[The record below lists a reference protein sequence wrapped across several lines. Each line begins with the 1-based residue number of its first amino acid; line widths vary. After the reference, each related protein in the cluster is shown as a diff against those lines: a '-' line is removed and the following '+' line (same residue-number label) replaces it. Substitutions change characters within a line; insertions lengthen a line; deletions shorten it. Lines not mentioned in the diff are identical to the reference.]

1 MSNANASSCHIFI
14 YDAGIVKLPFSRQ
27 KTTAGLKQMS
37 EQEISLEDIQKLLDW
52 HRKLDGKTPVL
63 ALADTETRL
72 HQSLQDYSAYWFR
85 DEQATHPAAVE
96 LFVRQLFDSL
106 RMMDASNRNDVLNR
120 MRSEGGYQST
130 GAGGVSG
137 TNRYHSDRSRV
148 DKSLIRRKR

>member
-1 MSNANASSCHIFI
+1 
-14 YDAGIVKLPFSRQ
+14 
-27 KTTAGLKQMS
+27 MS

-106 RMMDASNRNDVLNR
+106 RMMDASNRIDVLNR
-120 MRSEGGYQST
+120 MRLEGGYQST
-130 GAGGVSG
+130 GASG
-137 TNRYHSDRSRV
+137 APSGPNRYHSDRSRA
-148 DKSLIRRKR
+148 DGKLIRRKR

>member
-1 MSNANASSCHIFI
+1 
-14 YDAGIVKLPFSRQ
+14 
-27 KTTAGLKQMS
+27 MS

-52 HRKLDGKTPVL
+52 QRKLEGKTPVL
-63 ALADTETRL
+63 GLSDNDSTF
-72 HQSLQDYSAYWFR
+72 HQSLKDLAAYWFR

-106 RMMDASNRNDVLNR
+106 RMMDPTNRIDVLNR

-137 TNRYHSDRSRV
+137 VNRYHSDRSRV